1 MRTQQQAEK
10 EEQQRIKN
18 LVLNYDMREN
28 EEQDGMNSSTEHLP
42 QRTTADHGL
51 DATAYDRLPSFHSNR
66 IEKPSKDRG
75 AQRARRLQLSDVDWY
90 GNTHRSLTQPL
101 ERSVRLRMPH

>member
-28 EEQDGMNSSTEHLP
+28 EEQDSMDSSTEHLP
-42 QRTTADHGL
+42 WRATANHCP

-66 IEKPSKDRG
+66 IEKPSKERG
-75 AQRARRLQLSDVDWY
+75 AQRGRRLQLSDVDWY
-90 GNTHRSLTQPL
+90 GNTHRPLTQPR
-101 ERSVRLRMPH
+101 ERFARLRMPR